1 MLSISKNQTDLPKE
15 NQELV
20 TELTERINGYLQ
32 SQDLVAAFPLLTNL
46 SELLPDSISV
56 ANINGLVAIQLGK
69 IEEAKNCFARCLQAD
84 QSNFDAKYNLA
95 LIDYLSGNVT
105 AAGKGFRRLLSEQP
119 NNPGLRNDLGAAL
132 LRGNRSDRALACFS
146 RALKID
152 PNFSQ
157 ARNNAL
163 EHCCAPD

>member
-1 MLSISKNQTDLPKE
+1 
-15 NQELV
+15 
-20 TELTERINGYLQ
+20 LQ
-32 SQDLVAAFPLLTNL
+32 SQDLIAAYPLLTRL
-46 SELLPDSISV
+46 SELLPENGGV
-56 ANINGLVAIQLGK
+56 ANITGLVAIQVGK
-69 IEEAKNCFARCLQAD
+69 MEEARKCFSRCLQSD
-84 QSNFDAKYNLA
+84 DSNFDAQYNLA
-95 LIDYLSGNVT
+95 LIDYLSGNVME
-105 AAGKGFRRLLSEQP
+105 AGKVFRRLLSEQP

-163 EHCCAPD
+163 EHCLDKKKTSLAMKLLRDITFKECKDLTPSMNLGL